1 VATARPVAVKIGRM
15 IHGRPV
21 LAAFGH
27 ALPWAIAIAYFYV
40 APNDLSFGTQV
51 MIWILF
57 AMSLDLALGYAGILT
72 LGHAGFFG
80 LGAYAAGL
88 FAIHVSPDPIL
99 GHLAAVGLAALFGAI
114 TGAMIL
120 HTSGVTFLMLTLAI
134 VSVLSEYANQARGLT
149 GGDDGLQGIR
159 LDPIFGVFEFNIF
172 GKTAYVYAAVVLF
185 GWLLFAWRI
194 VHSPFGRSLDG
205 IRQNPRRM
213 RAIGTPVWWRLL
225 AIYTISAA
233 MAGSAGALSAHA
245 TRFVGLSVL
254 DLLTSGIVTV
264 ALILGGTRRL
274 YGAFVGATTYFVV
287 QDWSAKISPFFWEFV
302 VGGMLIVTVL
312 LFDGGLLDLGP
323 AALRVRDRWRAG
335 REGK

>member
-1 VATARPVAVKIGRM
+1 MMRRRARLARIGQ
-15 IHGRPV
+15 
-21 LAAFGH
+21 
-27 ALPWAIAIAYFYV
+27 ALPWAIAIVYFSTAQQY
-40 APNDLSFGTQV
+40 LSFGTQV

-88 FAIHVSPDPIL
+88 FAIHVSPDPVL
-99 GHLAAVGLAALFGAI
+99 GHLAAIGATALFGAI

-120 HTSGVTFLMLTLAI
+120 HTSGVTLLMLTLAI
-134 VSVLSEYANQARGLT
+134 VSMMSEYANQARALT

-159 LDPIFGVFEFNIF
+159 LDPIFGTFAFNIF
-172 GKTAYVYAAVVLF
+172 GRTAYVYALVVLF
-185 GWLLFAWRI
+185 GWFVLAWRI

-254 DLLTSGIVTV
+254 NLLTSGTVTI

-274 YGAFVGATTYFVV
+274 YGAFVGATIYFVV
-287 QDWSAKISPFFWEFV
+287 QDYSAKISPFFWEFV
-302 VGGMLIVTVL
+302 VGGMLIATVL
-312 LFDGGLLDLGP
+312 LLEGGLLDLGP
-323 AALRVRDRWRAG
+323 ALLRLRDRWRAAG
-335 REGK
+335 EGK